1 MMKLFSSSRIF
12 VHHVAMDESGQTF
25 RDFQKLTQDSLTFL
39 VTSELNFLRPLYD
52 LSILHKPL
60 VVKVVGGYIGKTSLN
75 AITIVSLES
84 SNTELMSNI
93 NQVVYIDPSTR
104 KPTPLPDW
112 WKEKYAESA
121 NGKSSLRLDKFQRP
135 SETGHCRFQVTWTF
149 TDGYN
154 HANWTSYA
162 QYAIDAAYLCS
173 KQGSLKYFVENIKN
187 GISKVQLHYYG
198 ESIEGDYLDIYAWED
213 TENTKKV
220 YFDMSKDGTSIFQ
233 CIMYFF

>member
-1 MMKLFSSSRIF
+1 MMKLFSSRIF

-25 RDFQKLTQDSLTFL
+25 RDFQKLTRDSMTF
-39 VTSELNFLRPLYD
+39 VTSELKFLKPLYD

-60 VVKVVGGYIGKTSLN
+60 LVKVVGGHIGNTSLN

-84 SNTELMSNI
+84 SDTELMSNI

-104 KPTPLPDW
+104 KPTPLPNW
-112 WKEKYAESA
+112 
-121 NGKSSLRLDKFQRP
+121 RP

-162 QYAIDAAYLCS
+162 QYVIDAAYLCS

-198 ESIEGDYLDIYAWED
+198 ESIEGDYLDINAWED

-220 YFDMSKDGTSIFQ
+220 VFDMSKDGTSIFQ

>member
-1 MMKLFSSSRIF
+1 MMKLFSSRIF
-12 VHHVAMDESGQTF
+12 VHHVAMDESGQIF
-25 RDFQKLTQDSLTFL
+25 RDFQKLTRDSMTF
-39 VTSELNFLRPLYD
+39 VTSELKFLKPLYD

-60 VVKVVGGYIGKTSLN
+60 LVKVVGGHIGNTSLN

-84 SNTELMSNI
+84 SDTELMSNI

-104 KPTPLPDW
+104 KPTPLPNW
-112 WKEKYAESA
+112 WTEKYAEFA
-121 NGKSSLRLDKFQRP
+121 IDKSSLML
-135 SETGHCRFQVTWTF
+135 H
-149 TDGYN
+149 

-162 QYAIDAAYLCS
+162 QYAIDAAHLCS